1 MPISNSDL
9 LKIIAHFLPGDP
21 LSYKLYDDGSL
32 VVIAATGKKHTFSAD
47 QVTAVHN
54 FMKPDPGS
62 ASSRT
67 RGMPSAGAD
76 GQTKPAPAA
85 NQAPTQ
91 SKTRTTKGPAASKTV
106 SKPKSTA

>member
-32 VVIAATGKKHTFSAD
+32 VVIANTGKKHTFSAD

-54 FMKPDPGS
+54 FM
-62 ASSRT
+62 
-67 RGMPSAGAD
+67 
-76 GQTKPAPAA
+76 KPAPAA

>member
-32 VVIAATGKKHTFSAD
+32 VVIANTGKKHTFSAD

-54 FMKPDPGS
+54 FMKPKP
-62 ASSRT
+62 
-67 RGMPSAGAD
+67 
-76 GQTKPAPAA
+76 KPAPAA

-91 SKTRTTKGPAASKTV
+91 SKTRTTKSPAASKTV